1 MKVVYSNTTIGYV
14 EGGMSEFVYTKF
26 RSRKVVVCRIV
37 DRKDIAGKCP
47 EITLQ
52 MIYKDADGREPF
64 NGLDGAVNWNVI
76 DTTHFTGAITDR
88 FMCNYPTMELIDMH
102 CEDYGLKDF
111 VNDGSESFYQMQ
123 EDNQYLSD
131 FIMAYYCGELR
142 DGKDK
147 MRFLRKISN
156 ARTFGTNKILNKRVK
171 YYIETNKLEFVY

>member
-64 NGLDGAVNWNVI
+64 NGLDGAV
-76 DTTHFTGAITDR
+76 
-88 FMCNYPTMELIDMH
+88 
-102 CEDYGLKDF
+102 
-111 VNDGSESFYQMQ
+111 
-123 EDNQYLSD
+123 
-131 FIMAYYCGELR
+131 
-142 DGKDK
+142 
-147 MRFLRKISN
+147 KIGR
-156 ARTFGTNKILNKRVK
+156 AHV
-171 YYIETNKLEFVY
+171 